1 MAAATDSRGR
11 VVMSGLICVFIG
23 GAYNA
28 YRIHAILSK
37 SADAVPHPFQGIFAG
52 FIGGAIFFG
61 LPMWGVY
68 AIVGHLAG
76 GN

>member
-1 MAAATDSRGR
+1 
-11 VVMSGLICVFIG
+11 MSGLICVFIG

-28 YRIHAILSK
+28 YRIHAIL
-37 SADAVPHPFQGIFAG
+37 ANPEDWIPHPFEGFLAG

-61 LPMWGVY
+61 LPIWGAY
-68 AIVGHLAG
+68 AIVSHLAG

>member
-1 MAAATDSRGR
+1 VSRSDLKGR
-11 VVMSGLICVFIG
+11 VAMSGSICVFIG

-28 YRIHAILSK
+28 YRIHAILAK
-37 SADAVPHPFQGIFAG
+37 TENWVPHPFEGIFAG

-61 LPMWGVY
+61 LPMWGAY
-68 AIVGHLAG
+68 AIVSHLAG